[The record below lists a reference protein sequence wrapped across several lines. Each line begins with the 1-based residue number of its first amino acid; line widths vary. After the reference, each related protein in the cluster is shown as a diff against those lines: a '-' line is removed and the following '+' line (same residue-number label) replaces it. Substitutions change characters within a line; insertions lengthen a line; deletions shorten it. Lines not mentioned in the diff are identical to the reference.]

1 MSKAKKG
8 DKVKAHYTGR
18 LEDGTEFETSKDT
31 EPREFAIGSGFYFS
45 GFEESI
51 IGLEIGDTKKVTL
64 PPEKAYGPWH
74 EELTV
79 RVKKS
84 DIPEEITPVVG
95 EKFKVWRPDGNLMPL
110 TITEVTDHT
119 VTLDANHPLSG
130 KTLIYDI
137 ELIDII

>member
-8 DKVKAHYTGR
+8 DKVKTHYTGK
-18 LEDGTEFETSKDT
+18 LEDGTEFETSKGT
-31 EPREFAIGSGFYFS
+31 EPREFVIGSGFYFA
-45 GFEESI
+45 GFEESV
-51 IGLEIGDTKKVTL
+51 IGLEIGETKTVIL
-64 PPEKAYGPWH
+64 SPEKAYGPWF

-79 RVKKS
+79 RVRKS
-84 DIPEEITPVVG
+84 DIPDDIKPVIG

-119 VTLDANHPLSG
+119 VTLDANHPLAG

>member
-1 MSKAKKG
+1 MSKAKTG
-8 DKVKAHYTGR
+8 DRVKVHYTGR
-18 LEDGTEFETSKDT
+18 MENGTEFETSKET
-31 EPREFAIGSGFYFS
+31 APREFAIGSGFYFA
-45 GFEESI
+45 GFEEAI
-51 IGLEIGDTKKVTL
+51 IGLRIGDTKKVTL
-64 PPEKAYGPWH
+64 PPEKAYGPWF

-84 DIPEEITPVVG
+84 DIPEDINPVVG

-110 TITEVTDHT
+110 TITEITENI
-119 VTLDANHPLSG
+119 VTLDANHPLAG